1 MQYWGKLLG
10 LIFGIASGAGF
21 WGIVIGV
28 VLGHILDK
36 VRIRNQG
43 ASAKNPPRQLLF
55 FRSTFQIL
63 GHLTKAKGRVTETD
77 IQLASQLMDRMRL
90 HGHARHAAQQAF
102 REGKQPQ
109 FPLRETLRQLRRAC
123 SGRFDLIKMFLEIQL
138 QAAFAD
144 GELHPNERKV
154 LYVIAEE
161 LGISRVQFEQF
172 LAMMEGG
179 RHFGG
184 GYSSQERQYQER
196 QQQGHYQGYHQP
208 RATLADACK
217 VLGVSAND
225 EATVIK
231 RAYRKLMSEHHPD
244 KLVAKGL
251 PPEMMEI
258 AKQKAQSI
266 QAAYDLLKKEQGVK

>member
-1 MQYWGKLLG
+1 MQYWGKLFG

-21 WGIVIGV
+21 WGIVIGLL
-28 VLGHILDK
+28 LGHVLDK
-36 VRIRNQG
+36 VRMRNQRLSDKG
-43 ASAKNPPRQLLF
+43 PSRQALF
-55 FRSTFQIL
+55 FRSTFQVL

-77 IQLASQLMDRMRL
+77 IQLASQLMDRMQL
-90 HGHARHAAQQAF
+90 HGDARVAAQQAF

-109 FPLRETLRQLRRAC
+109 FPLRKTLRQLRRAC
-123 SGRFDLIKMFLEIQL
+123 FGRFDLIRMFLEIQL
-138 QAAFAD
+138 QAAFSD
-144 GELHPNERKV
+144 GELHPNERIV
-154 LYVIAEE
+154 LFVIAEE
-161 LGISRVQFEQF
+161 LGISRAQFEQF

-184 GYSSQERQYQER
+184 QYQQHGR
-196 QQQGHYQGYHQP
+196 YQDHGQP

-217 VLGVSAND
+217 VLGVKEHD
-225 EATVIK
+225 DATTIK

-251 PPEMMEI
+251 PPEMMDI

-266 QAAYDLLKKEQGVK
+266 QSAYDLIKKEKGFK

>member
-1 MQYWGKLLG
+1 MQYWGKLFG

-28 VLGHILDK
+28 LLGHLLDK
-36 VRIRNQG
+36 VRARGQRFDEKTKG
-43 ASAKNPPRQLLF
+43 PTRQALF
-55 FRSTFQIL
+55 FRSTFQVL

-77 IQLASQLMDRMRL
+77 IQLASQLMDRMQL
-90 HGHARHAAQQAF
+90 HGEARLSAQRAF
-102 REGKQPQ
+102 REGKQPE
-109 FPLRETLRQLRRAC
+109 FPLRETLRKLRRAC
-123 SGRFDLIKMFLEIQL
+123 FGRFDLIRMFLEIQL

-144 GELHPNERKV
+144 GELHPNERTV
-154 LYVIAEE
+154 LFVIAEE

-179 RHFGG
+179 RHFDGHQSG
-184 GYSSQERQYQER
+184 
-196 QQQGHYQGYHQP
+196 GHYQQRGNYQGYGQP

-217 VLGVSAND
+217 VLGVNEQD
-225 EATVIK
+225 DATTIK

-251 PPEMMEI
+251 PPEMMEL

-266 QAAYDLLKKEQGVK
+266 QAAYDLIKKEKGFK